1 MTVPEDTPEQKARP
15 QGGATLDP
23 KAVAASLGA
32 FWLVFLTLYTVRS
45 LILGAPHQ
53 IAAFTRRTA
62 VAVVGIAL
70 AWLMYRLLAWLQP
83 KRLSTGIAQAA
94 AMSLPAALI
103 YTIANFLVFD
113 VIAPMPGDVSFSGA
127 NANLQRLISGISELT
142 INWSFVFAAWGLL
155 YLSLAATARTRE
167 ADLRAS
173 AHLEAARLAE
183 IRALRYQVNPHFLF
197 NLLNAL
203 ATLVGRRDTGEAE
216 ALIGEMGQFFRFS
229 LATDP
234 VADVAVQDEVD
245 MQMRYLEL
253 ERRRFPGRLT
263 IEVDVEDAVADAA
276 VPSLI
281 LQPLVENA
289 VKHGV
294 GRSSDPVTVRIKAF
308 QGPDRT
314 LVLIVEDDAGESSAT
329 GITGREPAAGTGT
342 GLKNVADRLAAR
354 FGPGTTCRPGP
365 EARGYRVEL
374 TMPMARARP

>member
-1 MTVPEDTPEQKARP
+1 MTGAENTPGQKASSRS
-15 QGGATLDP
+15 ATLDL
-23 KAVAASLGA
+23 KTVAASLGA
-32 FWLVFLTLYTVRS
+32 FWLTFLMLYTVRS
-45 LILGAPHQ
+45 LILGTPHQ
-53 IAAFTRRTA
+53 FAAFIRRTV

-70 AWLMYRLLAWLQP
+70 AWLMYRLMAWLRP
-83 KRLSTGIAQAA
+83 KRLSIGIAQAA
-94 AMSLPAALI
+94 AMSLPAALL
-103 YTIANFLVFD
+103 YAIANFLVFD

-127 NANLQRLISGISELT
+127 NANLRQLISGLSELT

-155 YLSLAATARTRE
+155 YLSLAAAARTRE

-203 ATLVGRRDTGEAE
+203 ATLVGRSDTGEAE
-216 ALIGEMGQFFRFS
+216 ALIGEMGRFFRFS

-234 VADVAVQDEVD
+234 VADVFVRDEVD

-263 IEVDVEDAVADAA
+263 IEIDVEDAVSGAA

-289 VKHGV
+289 VKYGL
-294 GRSSDPVTVRIKAF
+294 GGSSDPVTVRIRAF

-314 LVLIVEDDAGESSAT
+314 MILIVEDDAGTT
-329 GITGREPAAGTGT
+329 GHRPAAGTGT

-354 FGPGTTCRPGP
+354 FGPGTTCRAGP
-365 EARGYRVEL
+365 QARGYRVEL
-374 TMPMARARP
+374 SLPLVRVQP